1 MMTVE
6 LNLLPCILETK
17 SYDTGDP
24 VSELSASI
32 TDGKTFYIR
41 IHFGLIFHLLPYCF
55 IAT

>member
-1 MMTVE
+1 MTVE

-17 SYDTGDP
+17 SYNTGDP
-24 VSELSASI
+24 VSELSARI
-32 TDGKTFYIR
+32 TDGKTFYIK